1 MSASTTSRSTDIADL
16 EAACTAKAKAGDM
29 LGALDEFFADD
40 CVFQEGNDEP
50 RRGKAAE
57 RAHLEGFFATIE
69 KFNGA
74 TLHGTGIGKNVTY
87 SEWTFDMTAK
97 DGEHIV
103 WNEILAH
110 RWKDGKIVSERYYQA
125 P

>member
-1 MSASTTSRSTDIADL
+1 MSTTTEDIATL
-16 EAACTAKAKAGDM
+16 EAECATKVKSGDI

-57 RAHLEGFFATIE
+57 RAHLEGFLATVE
-69 KFNGA
+69 KFNSA
-74 TLHGTGIGKNVTY
+74 TLHGTGVGNGVTY
-87 SEWTFDMTAK
+87 SEWTFDMTPK
-97 DGEHIV
+97 EGEHII

-110 RWKDGKIVSERYYQA
+110 RWRNGKIVSERYYQA
-125 P
+125 